1 MAQPQLM
8 MFKLVTGEQ
17 IISLVERIS
26 DQGRWSLIHPRL
38 VISRWNEGK
47 DPIVG
52 GPWVPGI
59 TYKADGDVPLDYKHA
74 LLVYYGGEVSE
85 SLKAQYAHAV
95 SR

>member
-1 MAQPQLM
+1 MAEPKLM

-17 IISLVERIS
+17 IISLVERIP
-26 DQGRWSLIHPRL
+26 DQSRWSLIHPRL

-52 GPWVPGI
+52 GPWVLGI
-59 TYKADGDVPLDYKHA
+59 NHEADGAVPMEYKDA
-74 LLVYYGGEVSE
+74 LLVYYGDNITE